1 MLATIATRL
10 TDQLYFRCPLDP
22 SRKAIYEYGIQL
34 SLSTLASMCSIV
46 MLGLLLKNPASAFI
60 FLGVFFFLRLF
71 SGGYHAPTYARCFLL
86 TNSVYLAVV
95 GTSNLIVRFQLY
107 HLLPVIVVVS
117 CVVVMALSPIRNK
130 RHPLS
135 EKTYRKNRKIAVVLV
150 SIESSFFL
158 ILFFWRIFQP
168 YVTVST
174 MSLTAVAV
182 MMLSTLRNAVLMDSL
197 VDSNG
202 QKARYLHAL
211 TEQLSPQDR
220 KYVLDSAEAIA
231 EALKRKMLQGK

>member
-71 SGGYHAPTYARCFLL
+71 SGGYHATTYARCFLL

-95 GTSNLIVRFQLY
+95 GASYWIVHFQLY
-107 HLLPVIVVVS
+107 HLLPVIVVAS
-117 CVVVMALSPIRNK
+117 CVVVIVLSPVRNK
-130 RHPLS
+130 HHPLS
-135 EKTYRKNRKIAVVLV
+135 ENTYRKNRKIAVVLAAV
-150 SIESSFFL
+150 ECLLFL
-158 ILFFWRIFQP
+158 ILCIWQIFRP
-168 YVTVST
+168 YVAVSA
-174 MSLTAVAV
+174 MSLAAVAV
-182 MMLSTLRNAVLMDSL
+182 MMLFTLWGESSYGGFRRP
-197 VDSNG
+197 G
-202 QKARYLHAL
+202 Q
-211 TEQLSPQDR
+211 D
-220 KYVLDSAEAIA
+220 
-231 EALKRKMLQGK
+231 

>member
-22 SRKAIYEYGIQL
+22 SRKAIEKAIYEYGIQL

-107 HLLPVIVVVS
+107 HLLPVIVVAS
-117 CVVVMALSPIRNK
+117 CVVVMVLSPIRNK
-130 RHPLS
+130 RHPLF

-150 SIESSFFL
+150 SIESSLFL
-158 ILFFWRIFQP
+158 LLFFWRIFPP
-168 YVTVST
+168 YVIVST
-174 MSLTAVAV
+174 MSLAAVAV
-182 MMLSTLRNAVLMDSL
+182 MMLVTL
-197 VDSNG
+197 NG
-202 QKARYLHAL
+202 RRVKQ
-211 TEQLSPQDR
+211 
-220 KYVLDSAEAIA
+220 
-231 EALKRKMLQGK
+231 

>member
-1 MLATIATRL
+1 
-10 TDQLYFRCPLDP
+10 
-22 SRKAIYEYGIQL
+22 
-34 SLSTLASMCSIV
+34 MCSIV

-107 HLLPVIVVVS
+107 HLLPVIVVAS
-117 CVVVMALSPIRNK
+117 CVVVMVLSPIRNK

-182 MMLSTLRNAVLMDSL
+182 MMLVTL
-197 VDSNG
+197 NG
-202 QKARYLHAL
+202 RRVKQ
-211 TEQLSPQDR
+211 
-220 KYVLDSAEAIA
+220 
-231 EALKRKMLQGK
+231 

>member
-71 SGGYHAPTYARCFLL
+71 SGGYHATTYARCFLL

-95 GTSNLIVRFQLY
+95 GASYWIVHFQLY
-107 HLLPVIVVVS
+107 HLLPVIVVAS
-117 CVVVMALSPIRNK
+117 CVVVIVLSPVRNK
-130 RHPLS
+130 HHPLS
-135 EKTYRKNRKIAVVLV
+135 ENTYRKNRKIAVVLAA
-150 SIESSFFL
+150 IESFL
-158 ILFFWRIFQP
+158 FLFLVIWQIFRP
-168 YVTVST
+168 YVAIST
-174 MSLTAVAV
+174 MSLAAVAV
-182 MMLSTLRNAVLMDSL
+182 MMLFTLR
-197 VDSNG
+197 
-202 QKARYLHAL
+202 
-211 TEQLSPQDR
+211 R
-220 KYVLDSAEAIA
+220 KEDY
-231 EALKRKMLQGK
+231 GK

>member
-117 CVVVMALSPIRNK
+117 CVVRD
-130 RHPLS
+130 
-135 EKTYRKNRKIAVVLV
+135 
-150 SIESSFFL
+150 
-158 ILFFWRIFQP
+158 
-168 YVTVST
+168 
-174 MSLTAVAV
+174 
-182 MMLSTLRNAVLMDSL
+182 TLR
-197 VDSNG
+197 
-202 QKARYLHAL
+202 
-211 TEQLSPQDR
+211 
-220 KYVLDSAEAIA
+220 
-231 EALKRKMLQGK
+231 

>member
-1 MLATIATRL
+1 MLATIAARL
-10 TDQLYFRCPLDP
+10 TDQLYFCCPLDP
-22 SRKAIYEYGIQL
+22 SKKAIYEYGIQL

-46 MLGLLLKNPASAFI
+46 LLGLLFKNPASAFI

-71 SGGYHAPTYARCFLL
+71 SGGYHASTYARCFLL

-95 GTSNLIVRFQLY
+95 GASCWIVHFQLY
-107 HLLPVIVVVS
+107 HLLPVIVAASYAVVI
-117 CVVVMALSPIRNK
+117 VLSPIRNK

-150 SIESSFFL
+150 SIESLLFL

-182 MMLSTLRNAVLMDSL
+182 MMLVTI
-197 VDSNG
+197 NG
-202 QKARYLHAL
+202 RRVKQ
-211 TEQLSPQDR
+211 
-220 KYVLDSAEAIA
+220 
-231 EALKRKMLQGK
+231 

>member
-46 MLGLLLKNPASAFI
+46 MLGLLLKKPASAFI

-71 SGGYHAPTYARCFLL
+71 SGGYHATTYARCFLL

-95 GTSNLIVRFQLY
+95 GASCWMVHFRLY
-107 HLLPVIVVVS
+107 HLLPVIVAASCAVVI
-117 CVVVMALSPIRNK
+117 VLSPIRNK
-130 RHPLS
+130 HHPLS
-135 EKTYRKNRKIAVVLV
+135 ENTYRKNRKIAVVLV
-150 SIESSFFL
+150 SVESLLFL
-158 ILFFWRIFQP
+158 ILFYWQIFQP

-182 MMLSTLRNAVLMDSL
+182 MMLSTLKNERGV
-197 VDSNG
+197 
-202 QKARYLHAL
+202 
-211 TEQLSPQDR
+211 
-220 KYVLDSAEAIA
+220 
-231 EALKRKMLQGK
+231 KR

>member
-22 SRKAIYEYGIQL
+22 SRKAIEKAIYEYGIQL

-95 GTSNLIVRFQLY
+95 GTSYLIVRFQLY

-182 MMLSTLRNAVLMDSL
+182 MMLVTL
-197 VDSNG
+197 NG
-202 QKARYLHAL
+202 RRVKQ
-211 TEQLSPQDR
+211 
-220 KYVLDSAEAIA
+220 
-231 EALKRKMLQGK
+231 

>member
-71 SGGYHAPTYARCFLL
+71 SGGYHATTYARCFLL

-95 GTSNLIVRFQLY
+95 GASYWIVHFQLY
-107 HLLPVIVVVS
+107 HLLPVIVVAS
-117 CVVVMALSPIRNK
+117 CVVVIVLSPVRNK
-130 RHPLS
+130 HHPLS
-135 EKTYRKNRKIAVVLV
+135 ENTYRKNRKIAVVLAAV
-150 SIESSFFL
+150 ECLLFL
-158 ILFFWRIFQP
+158 ILCIWQIFRP
-168 YVTVST
+168 YVAVSA
-174 MSLTAVAV
+174 MSLAAVAV
-182 MMLSTLRNAVLMDSL
+182 MMLFTLRKKED
-197 VDSNG
+197 
-202 QKARYLHAL
+202 Y
-211 TEQLSPQDR
+211 
-220 KYVLDSAEAIA
+220 
-231 EALKRKMLQGK
+231 GK

>member
-95 GTSNLIVRFQLY
+95 GTSYWIVHFQLY
-107 HLLPVIVVVS
+107 HLLPVVVVAS
-117 CVVVMALSPIRNK
+117 CVVVIALSPVRNK
-130 RHPLS
+130 HHPLS
-135 EKTYRKNRKIAVVLV
+135 EKTYRKNRKIAIV
-150 SIESSFFL
+150 SGLHREFVFSDSFL
-158 ILFFWRIFQP
+158 LADLSALCGR
-168 YVTVST
+168 
-174 MSLTAVAV
+174 LLHVAN
-182 MMLSTLRNAVLMDSL
+182 SGCCYD
-197 VDSNG
+197 
-202 QKARYLHAL
+202 
-211 TEQLSPQDR
+211 
-220 KYVLDSAEAIA
+220 AIYFKKKGG
-231 EALKRKMLQGK
+231 LRKMTTILSALASLIEIFANLGAGMASHGCGYEPELPEELRK

>member
-1 MLATIATRL
+1 MLENIASRL
-10 TDQLYFRCPLDP
+10 TDQLYLHCPLDQ
-22 SRKAIYEYGIQL
+22 RKKVIYTYGIQL

-95 GTSNLIVRFQLY
+95 GASCWMVHFRLY
-107 HLLPVIVVVS
+107 HLLPVIVAASCAVVI
-117 CVVVMALSPIRNK
+117 VLSPIRNK
-130 RHPLS
+130 HHPLS
-135 EKTYRKNRKIAVVLV
+135 ENTYRKNRKIAVVLV
-150 SIESSFFL
+150 SVESLLFL
-158 ILFFWRIFQP
+158 ILFYWQIFQP

-182 MMLSTLRNAVLMDSL
+182 MMLSTLKNERGV
-197 VDSNG
+197 
-202 QKARYLHAL
+202 
-211 TEQLSPQDR
+211 
-220 KYVLDSAEAIA
+220 
-231 EALKRKMLQGK
+231 KR

>member
-150 SIESSFFL
+150 SIESSFFSDSFL
-158 ILFFWRIFQP
+158 LADLSALCDRLHHVVNSGCCYDASHLKWKESKTMTSLFAFLASIIEMIA
-168 YVTVST
+168 S
-174 MSLTAVAV
+174 AGAGVASIGCGYEPE
-182 MMLSTLRNAVLMDSL
+182 LPEELR
-197 VDSNG
+197 
-202 QKARYLHAL
+202 K
-211 TEQLSPQDR
+211 
-220 KYVLDSAEAIA
+220 
-231 EALKRKMLQGK
+231 